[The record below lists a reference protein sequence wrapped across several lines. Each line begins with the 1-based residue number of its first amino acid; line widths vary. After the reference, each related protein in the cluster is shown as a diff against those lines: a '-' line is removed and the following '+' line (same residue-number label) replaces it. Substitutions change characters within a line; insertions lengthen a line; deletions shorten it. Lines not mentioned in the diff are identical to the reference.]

1 MDRRTQRTT
10 PSGLCSEWIHDPAGR
25 PTRLSSADG
34 TIAFAYDDAGR
45 ETERRIGDAT
55 TLTQTWD
62 RGDRLTT
69 QTLATRYQSE
79 TDRILQHRTYAYR
92 PDGYL
97 TEIRELT
104 TGTRRFALDPAGRVT
119 GVQTHGWSEKYAYD
133 STGNHTHAA
142 APHHPSSGD
151 RAYEGAL
158 IRRAGRTT
166 YEHDAAGRL
175 IRKTRKLL
183 NGQTR
188 TWTYTWNPENRL
200 TKSTTLSG
208 EEWTYAYDP
217 LGRRISKTGP
227 DGTPLTFT
235 WDSTQL
241 AEQFASDGTATTW
254 DYAPG
259 THRPV
264 SQSTRQTLEARTDT
278 ANSIL
283 DLADTT
289 PSPNSTPASSRSSRT
304 WSARP
309 SNWSPPTVPS
319 PGNPELPS
327 GAPPPRFRGRGGLPA
342 PLPQSVRGRG
352 NRPQLQLLSVLR
364 SRNRPLHHTGPAWVG
379 PSAQRGGVCS

>member
-1 MDRRTQRTT
+1 M
-10 PSGLCSEWIHDPAGR
+10 
-25 PTRLSSADG
+25 
-34 TIAFAYDDAGR
+34 
-45 ETERRIGDAT
+45 
-55 TLTQTWD
+55 
-62 RGDRLTT
+62 
-69 QTLATRYQSE
+69 
-79 TDRILQHRTYAYR
+79 
-92 PDGYL
+92 
-97 TEIRELT
+97 
-104 TGTRRFALDPAGRVT
+104 T

-289 PSPNSTPASSRSSRT
+289 PQSEFDARFLAIVTDLVGTPIELVTPDGALAWQSRTTFWGTPSPIQRAGWTARSASPVSTRTRKPASTTTTFGTTIQKPPVTPHRTRLGWSQRPTRWRMFVIRTAGPTTSGLRGAGMGQSRRSELFPAHRFPERLRGEDALRGVGLATPWNSLEGH
-304 WSARP
+304 AGGRP
-309 SNWSPPTVPS
+309 AGVV
-319 PGNPELPS
+319 
-327 GAPPPRFRGRGGLPA
+327 RQPA
-342 PLPQSVRGRG
+342 
-352 NRPQLQLLSVLR
+352 
-364 SRNRPLHHTGPAWVG
+364 A
-379 PSAQRGGVCS
+379 